1 MLKKIQHKELRIK
14 NFSLASRFLAFSSL
28 SSCIAG
34 KRDNLPLSLDALKS
48 KAGVSLKKKKN
59 TIPSSIST
67 SCPQI
72 QPIWL
77 KFFMGA
83 DLFSLFICL
92 FWKVA
97 GEIVGGDWMLHARDR

>member
-48 KAGVSLKKKKN
+48 KAGVSLKKKK
-59 TIPSSIST
+59 
-67 SCPQI
+67 I
-72 QPIWL
+72 QFQAQSLQAAP
-77 KFFMGA
+77 KFNQSG
-83 DLFSLFICL
+83 
-92 FWKVA
+92 
-97 GEIVGGDWMLHARDR
+97 

>member
-48 KAGVSLKKKKN
+48 KAGVSLKKKKYN
-59 TIPSSIST
+59 SKLNLYKLPPNST
-67 SCPQI
+67 N
-72 QPIWL
+72 L
-77 KFFMGA
+77 A
-83 DLFSLFICL
+83 
-92 FWKVA
+92 
-97 GEIVGGDWMLHARDR
+97 EIFYGG